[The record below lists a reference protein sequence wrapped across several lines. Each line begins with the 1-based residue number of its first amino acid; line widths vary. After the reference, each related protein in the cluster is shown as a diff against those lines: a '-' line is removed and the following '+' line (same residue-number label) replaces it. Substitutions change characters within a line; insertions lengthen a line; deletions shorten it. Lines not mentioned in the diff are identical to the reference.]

1 VGNIYIYI
9 YISTLGE
16 TEAHMDSFSLCT
28 FTSFYELD
36 IIRSFVLKK
45 EAALNTKDGRNE
57 EKVPT
62 KA

>member
-1 VGNIYIYI
+1 
-9 YISTLGE
+9 
-16 TEAHMDSFSLCT
+16 MDSFSLCT